1 MIKQQIKTI
10 KIKDL
15 CLWTENPRDPMNPND
30 SDFDIIKKAINDE
43 KLKWNLPKLVTE
55 MGKHYDLSELPTVV
69 EMDGKFIV
77 FDGNRRIAVL
87 KYLQNKNLYNK
98 LGGGLFFK
106 SEPKEL
112 REQEEI
118 PCNLCTKET
127 ALTNIER
134 KHINNGSWGPLERE
148 YFLHIHRGH
157 KKSLFLKF
165 EEQTGGAI
173 SNHPKMNQRFVK
185 DELLTKKKLEEVGI
199 SFDKNGELVS
209 NIPPKEIKNVVEKII
224 SVVEDTKI
232 QTRGVNRGKLK
243 ETILQEHPEMQKTL
257 QPFDDTKKKSVINIQ
272 DDTEE
277 IKKPRKTPRTG
288 AKKILFER
296 TLVLESGDV
305 NNLYC
310 GILSVYNKHKD
321 DEAVWPI
328 IGMSLRLLL
337 DVAARSH
344 YKKISGAKKQ
354 NNDAI
359 YKDFLAKAK
368 KQMNDKKNINFLS
381 LTNDWLSDKHSMDG
395 MLSKYAH
402 GNITTNMSDILSN
415 SYIIAD
421 ILEFYFKK

>member
-1 MIKQQIKTI
+1 MIKQQIKLI

-15 CLWTENPRDPMNPND
+15 CLWTENPRDPMNPD
-30 SDFDIIKKAINDE
+30 DTDFNIIKKAVSDE
-43 KLKWNLPKLVTE
+43 KLKWNLQKLVVE

-69 EMDGKFIV
+69 SMNDKFIV
-77 FDGNRRIAVL
+77 YDGNRRIAVL
-87 KYLQNKNLYNK
+87 KYLQNKDLYSK

-106 SEPKEL
+106 EEPKEL
-112 REQEEI
+112 RELEEI
-118 PCNLCTKET
+118 PCNLCTKEA

-148 YFLHIHRGH
+148 YFLHVHRGH

-165 EEQTGGAI
+165 EEQTGGSI

-185 DELLTKKKLEEVGI
+185 EELLTKKKLEEVGI
-199 SFDKNGELVS
+199 SFDEKGELVS
-209 NIPPKEIKNVVEKII
+209 NISPKEIKNVVEKII

-243 ETILQEHPEMQKTL
+243 ETILQEHPEMKKTL
-257 QPFDDTKKKSVINIQ
+257 EPFDDTKKKCVINIK
-272 DDTEE
+272 DDAEN
-277 IKKPRKTPRTG
+277 IKKPRKTPKTG
-288 AKKILFER
+288 NKRVLFER
-296 TLVLESGDV
+296 TLVLEAGDV

-321 DEAVWPI
+321 DETVWPI

-337 DVAARSH
+337 DVAARSY
-344 YKKISGAKKQ
+344 YKKIPGAKKQ
-354 NNDAI
+354 NKDAI

-368 KQMNDKKNINFLS
+368 KQMGDKKNINYLS

-395 MLSKYAH
+395 MLAKYAH

-415 SYIIAD
+415 SFVIAD